1 METSIMSN
9 FDTKFNKQELLEK
22 FSKVLDRAEEI
33 TQWEEFKTYKIKEQ
47 ELIESSKKENA
58 ELIKPYIDK
67 LWDKIE
73 FGNTLDSTALMV
85 ALAGNNCMF

>member
-1 METSIMSN
+1 ME
-9 FDTKFNKQELLEK
+9 DKLNKQLLLDK

-33 TQWEEFKTYKIKEQ
+33 RQWEEFRELKAKEQ
-47 ELIESSKKENA
+47 ELIESSKKEN
-58 ELIKPYIDK
+58 EEIIKPYIDK
-67 LWDKIE
+67 LWNKIE

>member
-1 METSIMSN
+1 MEE
-9 FDTKFNKQELLEK
+9 FNKQLLLDK

-33 TQWEEFKTYKIKEQ
+33 IQWEEFKAYKMKEQ
-47 ELIESSKKENA
+47 ELIESSKKEN
-58 ELIKPYIDK
+58 EEIIKPYIDK
-67 LWDKIE
+67 LWNKVE

>member
-1 METSIMSN
+1 METLIMPN
-9 FDTKFNKQELLEK
+9 LDTNFNKQELLEK

-33 TQWEEFKTYKIKEQ
+33 AQWEEFKTYKIKEQ
-47 ELIESSKKENA
+47 ELIESSKKVNVEI
-58 ELIKPYIDK
+58 IKPYIDK

-73 FGNTLDSTALMV
+73 FGNTLDSTALLV

>member
-1 METSIMSN
+1 MELL
-9 FDTKFNKQELLEK
+9 NKQLLANK

-33 TQWEEFKTYKIKEQ
+33 TKWEEFKELKAKEQ
-47 ELIESSKKENA
+47 ELIESSKKESV
-58 ELIKPYIDK
+58 EILKPYINK
-67 LWDKIE
+67 LWNKIE

>member
-1 METSIMSN
+1 MEEL
-9 FDTKFNKQELLEK
+9 NKQLLADK

-33 TQWEEFKTYKIKEQ
+33 TQWEEFREFKAKEQ
-47 ELIESSKKENA
+47 ELIESSKKEN
-58 ELIKPYIDK
+58 EEIIKPYIDR
-67 LWDKIE
+67 LWNKIE

>member
-1 METSIMSN
+1 MEEL
-9 FDTKFNKQELLEK
+9 NKQLLTDK

-33 TQWEEFKTYKIKEQ
+33 TQWEEFKAYKIKEQ
-47 ELIESSKKENA
+47 ELIESSKEANA
-58 ELIKPYIDK
+58 EIIKPYIDK

-73 FGNTLDSTALMV
+73 FGNTLDSTALLV

>member
-1 METSIMSN
+1 MTMEELN
-9 FDTKFNKQELLEK
+9 KQLLADKFN
-22 FSKVLDRAEEI
+22 KVLDRAEEI

-47 ELIESSKKENA
+47 ELIESSKKEN
-58 ELIKPYIDK
+58 EEIIKPYIDK
-67 LWDKIE
+67 LWNKIE

>member
-1 METSIMSN
+1 ME
-9 FDTKFNKQELLEK
+9 KLNKQELLEK

-33 TQWEEFKTYKIKEQ
+33 TEWEEFKSYKTKEQ
-47 ELIESSKKENA
+47 ELIEASKKVNEEA
-58 ELIKPYIDK
+58 IKPYIDK
-67 LWDKIE
+67 LWSKIE

>member
-1 METSIMSN
+1 MEE
-9 FDTKFNKQELLEK
+9 FNKQLLLDK
-22 FSKVLDRAEEI
+22 FTKVLDRAEEI
-33 TQWEEFKTYKIKEQ
+33 TQWEEFKAYKIKEQ

-67 LWDKIE
+67 LWNKVE

>member
-1 METSIMSN
+1 ME
-9 FDTKFNKQELLEK
+9 DKLNKQLLSNK

-33 TQWEEFKTYKIKEQ
+33 TQWEEFKEYKIKEQ
-47 ELIESSKKENA
+47 ELIESSKNVSSEI
-58 ELIKPYIDK
+58 IKPYIDK

>member
-1 METSIMSN
+1 MTMEELN
-9 FDTKFNKQELLEK
+9 KQLLVDKFN
-22 FSKVLDRAEEI
+22 KVLDRAEEI

-67 LWDKIE
+67 LWNKIE
-73 FGNTLDSTALMV
+73 FGNTLDSTALMI
-85 ALAGNNCMF
+85 ALAGNNCMY

>member
-1 METSIMSN
+1 MEVNIME
-9 FDTKFNKQELLEK
+9 DFNKQLLLDK

-47 ELIESSKKENA
+47 ELIESSKKEN
-58 ELIKPYIDK
+58 EEIIKPYIDK
-67 LWDKIE
+67 LWNKIE

>member
-1 METSIMSN
+1 MEE
-9 FDTKFNKQELLEK
+9 FNKQLLLDK

-47 ELIESSKKENA
+47 ELIESSKKANIEV
-58 ELIKPYIDK
+58 IKPYIDK

-73 FGNTLDSTALMV
+73 FGNTLDSTALLV

>member
-1 METSIMSN
+1 MEEL
-9 FDTKFNKQELLEK
+9 NKQLLTDK

-33 TQWEEFKTYKIKEQ
+33 TQWEEFREFKAKEQ

-58 ELIKPYIDK
+58 EIIKPYIDK
-67 LWDKIE
+67 LWNKIE

-85 ALAGNNCMF
+85 ALAGNKSMF

>member
-1 METSIMSN
+1 MEEL
-9 FDTKFNKQELLEK
+9 NKQLLADK

-33 TQWEEFKTYKIKEQ
+33 TKWEEFKAYKVKEQ
-47 ELIESSKKENA
+47 ELVETSKKVNE
-58 ELIKPYIDK
+58 ETIKPYIDK
-67 LWDKIE
+67 LWNKIE

>member
-1 METSIMSN
+1 MEEL
-9 FDTKFNKQELLEK
+9 NKQLLADE

-33 TQWEEFKTYKIKEQ
+33 TQWDEFKEYKTKEQ
-47 ELIESSKKENA
+47 ELIESQKKVNKEA
-58 ELIKPYIDK
+58 IKPYIDK
-67 LWDKIE
+67 LWSKIE

>member
-1 METSIMSN
+1 MEEL
-9 FDTKFNKQELLEK
+9 NKQLLVDK

-33 TQWEEFKTYKIKEQ
+33 TQWEEFREFKAKEQ
-47 ELIESSKKENA
+47 ELIESSKKEN
-58 ELIKPYIDK
+58 EEIIKPYIDK
-67 LWDKIE
+67 LWSKIE

>member
-1 METSIMSN
+1 MEEL
-9 FDTKFNKQELLEK
+9 NKQLLADK

-33 TQWEEFKTYKIKEQ
+33 TQWEEFREFKAKEQ
-47 ELIESSKKENA
+47 ELIESSRKES
-58 ELIKPYIDK
+58 EERIKPYIDK
-67 LWDKIE
+67 LWNKIE